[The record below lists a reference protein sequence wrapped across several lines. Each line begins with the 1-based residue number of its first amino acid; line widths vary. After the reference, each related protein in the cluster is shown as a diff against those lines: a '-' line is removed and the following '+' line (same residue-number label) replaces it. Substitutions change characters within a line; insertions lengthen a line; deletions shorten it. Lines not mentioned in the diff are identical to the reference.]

1 MTASGKIDATCGVPQ
16 GSVLGPLLFI
26 IYINDIHKASDK
38 LDFFLFADDTNILY
52 ADKDLKLL
60 EDIVNQE
67 LFKLYDWL
75 TAKKLTLNIKKTNFV
90 IFCPAKKKLTYY
102 PRLTLFDNE
111 INERL
116 ALERKEFVRYLG
128 IIIDNHLSWKHHI
141 DHVAIKISHTIGLIS
156 KVRHFVPKTTLL
168 NIYHSLVTPYLT
180 YGLLV
185 WGQASNSYLEKLLKL
200 QKRALR
206 LIYFSD
212 HYQHAVPLFTDAG
225 VLPIQ
230 FTYYELIA
238 NLMFDIRHN
247 NAPCNIRDLFQDV
260 SDIHSYN
267 TRSSTNI

>member
-1 MTASGKIDATCGVPQ
+1 M
-16 GSVLGPLLFI
+16 
-26 IYINDIHKASDK
+26 
-38 LDFFLFADDTNILY
+38 
-52 ADKDLKLL
+52 
-60 EDIVNQE
+60 
-67 LFKLYDWL
+67 
-75 TAKKLTLNIKKTNFV
+75 
-90 IFCPAKKKLTYY
+90 
-102 PRLTLFDNE
+102 LFDNE

-141 DHVAIKISHTIGLIS
+141 ELVAIKISYAIGLIS

-168 NIYHSLVTPYLT
+168 KISIYHSIVAPYLT

-200 QKRALR
+200 QKRAHR

-212 HYQHAVPLFTDAG
+212 HYQHAVPLFTDAR

-230 FTYYELIA
+230 YTYYELIA

-247 NAPCNIRDLFQDV
+247 NTPSNIGALFQDV
-260 SDIHSYN
+260 SILISILIIITPVPSPTVTFVNQILDSLFN
-267 TRSSTNI
+267 